1 MKLLLEE
8 GVVLPEIEDFGK
20 IALIK
25 GDQRVNYKELIE
37 HTSSFASLVDILPGE
52 RVIICSENRPEWV
65 YAFYGTWQRGG
76 IVVPIDYM
84 SSVKEAY
91 YIVKETEP
99 TVVFLFQPNS
109 KYHKRSP

>member
-37 HTSSFASLVDILPGE
+37 HSGLFSEHNITRSPG
-52 RVIICSENRPEWV
+52 RISTKLAKLDVCS
-65 YAFYGTWQRGG
+65 
-76 IVVPIDYM
+76 M
-84 SSVKEAY
+84 SS
-91 YIVKETEP
+91 I
-99 TVVFLFQPNS
+99 
-109 KYHKRSP
+109 

>member
-84 SSVKEAY
+84 SSMGRPTEPSLGLWGGL
-91 YIVKETEP
+91 KETMGEVSVRP
-99 TVVFLFQPNS
+99 
-109 KYHKRSP
+109 